1 LDLQES
7 CSNLKRLEEGE
18 VVLCFLAKEEE
29 EMGGRETCEVLIHLK
44 LLMEIPSTI
53 LMYQVSSEILIDFF
67 IPLLF
72 LSKVLMECFL
82 SAFLLFYANFLIMK
96 DTRGISVLSSKLVE
110 FKFYF

>member
-53 LMYQVSSEILIDFF
+53 LMCQVSGEILIDFFYFF

-72 LSKVLMECFL
+72 LSQVLMECFL
-82 SAFLLFYANFLIMK
+82 SAFLLFYANFLIVK
-96 DTRGISVLSSKLVE
+96 DTRGM
-110 FKFYF
+110 